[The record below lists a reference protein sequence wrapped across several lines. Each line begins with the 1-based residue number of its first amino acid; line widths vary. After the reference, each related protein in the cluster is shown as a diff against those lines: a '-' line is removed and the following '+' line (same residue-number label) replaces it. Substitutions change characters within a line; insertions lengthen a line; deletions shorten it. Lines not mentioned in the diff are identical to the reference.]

1 MQSNLRHQ
9 KAEKKNINKI
19 LKMDEN
25 NQYGNPMT
33 KPLPYSCIK
42 KPLKCLLFW
51 SLRKYL
57 IVYLTRTKSVI
68 FLLLTLNFTIKT
80 KMLFNEIYM
89 PNFDKNKV
97 IQAQHR
103 SVLQLMSV
111 ISRNKEKDL
120 VRTFKANSKT
130 HSTLEEKTLSLFMQ
144 NTFTF

>member
-1 MQSNLRHQ
+1 
-9 KAEKKNINKI
+9 
-19 LKMDEN
+19 MDEN
-25 NQYGNPMT
+25 NQYGNAMT

-51 SLRKYL
+51 SLTKYL
-57 IVYLTRTKSVI
+57 IVYLTRTNSVI
-68 FLLLTLNFTIKT
+68 FLLLTLNFKIKT

-103 SVLQLMSV
+103 SALQLMSV

-120 VRTFKANSKT
+120 VRTFKENSKT